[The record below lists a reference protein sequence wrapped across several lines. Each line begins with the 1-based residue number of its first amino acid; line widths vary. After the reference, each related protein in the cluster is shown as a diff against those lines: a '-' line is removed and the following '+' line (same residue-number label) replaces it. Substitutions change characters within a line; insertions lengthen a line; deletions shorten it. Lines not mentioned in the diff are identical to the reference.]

1 MKKKKVIILA
11 IIILIIVF
19 AIIVVSKFISNNK
32 NQETKI
38 QAIYDSL
45 NKNNAYSLTIEQND
59 NNKRIMAKKDDK
71 TIIDQYSEDSR
82 ITTLVKDDNTYL
94 ILHNKEEYY
103 LYERN
108 NIDQSIL
115 TDGLKDLL
123 NKSYT
128 IGSEKVK
135 GKKYNYEE
143 YEGSTVFLIS
153 NPLSLNEDEIKTRL
167 YFNKKDELEYVK
179 TIYGEESELLKIDL
193 TYEVDDSLFEIPS
206 NYAEN

>member
-1 MKKKKVIILA
+1 MKKKKVIILT
-11 IIILIIVF
+11 IIILTIIF
-19 AIIVVSKFISNNK
+19 AVIVASKLISK
-32 NQETKI
+32 TEDSETKL

-45 NKNNAYSLTIEQND
+45 NTNNAYALTIEQND

-71 TIIDQYSEDSR
+71 TVIDQYSEDSR

-115 TDGLKDLL
+115 TEGLKDLL

-128 IGSEKVK
+128 IGTEKVK

-143 YEGSTVFLIS
+143 YAGSTVFVIS
-153 NPLSLNEDEIKTRL
+153 NPLSLNEEEIKTRL

-179 TIYGEESELLKIDL
+179 TIYGEESELLKINL
-193 TYEVDDSLFEIPS
+193 TYEVDNSLFEIPS